1 MLEQTQLSQLTK
13 FILKRWRHIT

>member
-13 FILKRWRHIT
+13 FILKHWRHIT